1 MKKLTDIE
9 FEALENQLLM
19 IDEQIKILQESKKEV
34 LKLFGITKQSF
45 YSRIV
50 RRDKRSNIEAVEVEG

>member
-50 RRDKRSNIEAVEVEG
+50 RRDKRSKLEVVEVGG